1 MSGYVLK
8 PPEAPTSYLIDWRRG
23 HLAPRERV
31 LRDLGWS
38 IRSGDEAAPP
48 LAVRAQGHDAH
59 RSWAVFEGGAPGRV
73 YLVASRVRTSDD
85 RELSRAIVVRIALA
99 DRIGRRPAVRIFP

>member
-8 PPEAPTSYLIDWRRG
+8 PPDAPVTYLIDWRRG
-23 HLAPRERV
+23 YLAPRERV

-38 IRSGDEAAPP
+38 VRSGAVEAPP
-48 LAVRAQGHDAH
+48 LVVRVQEHDAH

-85 RELSRAIVVRIALA
+85 RVLSRSVVIRIAS
-99 DRIGRRPAVRIFP
+99 GETPAVRISP